1 MTANRRIFLN
11 IIATYGRSL
20 YALVCGLFISRWVLA
35 ALVKTDFG
43 LYGVV
48 GGMMGIELLAC
59 TMRPTAT
66 GLPQRNFHHGVPW
79 KPQSALTVGKNW
91 QAG

>member
-1 MTANRRIFLN
+1 M
-11 IIATYGRSL
+11 
-20 YALVCGLFISRWVLA
+20 

-48 GGMMGIELLAC
+48 GGMMGIEVLAC

-66 GLPQRNFHHGVPW
+66 GLPQRNFHHGVRPHCIT
-79 KPQSALTVGKNW
+79 PTSNFN
-91 QAG
+91 